1 MVDNAGK
8 TAVDSAIRNKDTAT
22 AARAAATATLVASN
36 KVKVD
41 ADARVVKV
49 TKHLADEAE
58 STVAAANAAEAYV
71 RATTVHAATTAIA
84 LTATKE
90 SVAKA
95 AEEVTRANDKLVS
108 AITNKHPQSVLDLAQ
123 ADMMKARKAD
133 ADMLKRLEDAFQRKV
148 ESDDALLQA
157 SEDQAKNND
166 AAVSAAR
173 SKAKNAAVEASRT
186 RDKLVSTISTNQP
199 LPATDN
205 AKTRLEKLL
214 FIANAQTEKE
224 TALKSAADERKRLND
239 AINRQV
245 LSDKA
250 VVQAAKVLAASAAA
264 DVVSLKSSAEK
275 AASAVTN
282 SIGKW
287 ISAITN
293 EQPQSIVDLV
303 KANMEHAAKAA
314 ADEKRRLK
322 SAIARKT
329 IRDQAVVVAAIRL
342 AAETETA
349 AAAAKATM
357 DKAAAV
363 AVDSKANYDSA
374 VTMNTPRV
382 VIDVLLSDTT
392 IAQTIATDEQTLWDD
407 AFNRKVEIDG
417 ALVQAHKEQAK
428 SAFTDA
434 AAARSAAENAAK
446 DASSARD
453 SLDFAMANNVYSIRL
468 KMDFAK
474 VSGKTARG
482 AFEQTFK
489 VDIAKALVV
498 DVSRVEV
505 LDVRAGSIIVS
516 LRIKDGAGKSSSD
529 AIRELENQ
537 VATAGD
543 VMRGQVTKF
552 TDLEYGLKAS
562 IGLPT
567 PVVDMAKIEKE
578 NAVKAAAE
586 AEKFLYDSIKR
597 KTAMD
602 ATVVRATQDQAAK
615 TAAEV
620 ADAKSAVDKAAADA
634 ASSKT
639 KLQLAIISHSS
650 SVVIDKAKKDA
661 EDAVMSVAEEENRL
675 AEVIKRKA
683 AIDASVVRATQDK
696 AANTAAD
703 AADAK
708 AAADK
713 ATEEITRAKNELALA
728 VANNQP
734 QLIIDMLTTDQKTA
748 LKVNMEKLSRAE
760 EAAQRKADADK
771 SVQEA
776 AVQSTKT
783 AAATLAKVDFDR
795 AKSAKAQADRGKA
808 YADNMLA
815 DAKADQSDAQDEA
828 INTAKAVADN
838 VLASS
843 PTAVEDAA
851 KLKAKLDAET
861 AATKAN
867 ARKDEADVALAAA
880 KTAEEKARVDS
891 EAATKAASDA
901 AAAAVPKVDKTS
913 VEAAAKA
920 GSEVDA
926 AQAVV
931 DKARAD
937 LKKAINQFEKA
948 VSDQAN
954 EADLKTVTDSKDVAA
969 AANTDAMLAL
979 AGANKKKAA
988 ADKNA
993 APHVDVNLTDAW
1005 VKAEADSTAA
1015 KRRAVFATKAAVSAA
1030 NAANDAARDKEEKEA
1045 RLKAAKDAVDA
1056 AWAANDA
1063 ANSEYDEYAK
1073 TTQNADT
1080 AENAYANG
1088 ASASLSVDC
1097 GYKYK
1102 WQGACTKT
1110 CAGGTQWGKL
1120 VVTRAPEMG
1129 GRPCPLSRNG
1139 TRSCN
1144 TQECPTKKQL
1154 LAAELQCVDVNDLES
1169 RSELKRKLVTIFLNN
1184 VFWVTGALVVL
1195 VIIHWL
1201 LVKCMHRSYTR
1212 QSLRHTQSM
1221 AAMPV
1226 TQPRGNSNALK
1237 NVKSN
1242 PRLKKTISHRIVEK
1256 ALPSLAM
1263 PRLELLLMIVT
1274 YQGVCLSAFSA
1285 LHWQMTWYV
1294 VIAGLVVAIFPL
1306 GLLAFTLF
1314 KLRFEIKGRKSA
1326 LYDSGKEKWESVIPA
1341 ERRNKKIGSPT
1352 KSLRKKNSR
1361 KVLVK
1366 GLGVVLPPPYEEKE
1380 KEKAND
1386 SAPGLPPAY
1395 DDYHEVTEF
1404 DFDKVE
1410 PIVKKKKR
1418 ACVEPLRPV
1427 RDAPKVG
1434 PHGEQMIAS
1443 GRRASL
1449 DTSDGSEEDVFETNE
1464 HDAWFNLAQ
1473 GDDGPRVGRG
1483 KNESFRQKAKRLN
1496 VGIVEKYG
1504 ILFDDFKP
1512 NYYLWKIP
1520 KLIVQMLTGFLLS
1533 GLASGALNALTQSIA
1548 LMVINF
1554 TYGLAVA
1561 ICRPHVNTSK
1571 NLLDIFFASGYSLL
1585 FLGSALMVKADCWGI
1600 NVSDIEV
1607 YMIVVSGFLT
1617 VSLIIKIVTKT
1628 VFKIPFIKRRVTKW
1642 EKALKARCACC
1653 FCCARTKKDERED
1666 RTRRMDTG
1674 SLPGSTGK
1682 ASPVIMRD
1690 ISVPRRT
1697 DMVARFDSLEQLEF
1711 KGVSPGS
1718 SPAAST
1724 SRSLERARSSSYR
1737 QQSHGHR
1744 SHAARAL
1751 STASDFTIDN
1761 SMSSEGE
1768 DEIFLTSDEEEE
1780 VVNLSSAR
1788 AAMRGRGPQADERTH
1803 SASPVASGAIPVTH
1817 HRNPMAAVGQG
1828 KSGTD
1833 VVTALRRTKSYI
1845 VESDYSSSEDDEID
1859 LKNMKR
1865 STDTVYNND
1874 VAPAW
1879 SPQTP
1884 DQRKVELKKAIE
1896 SLQSSLAHSG
1906 STEVAPTGAR
1916 RGSIMI

>member
-1 MVDNAGK
+1 
-8 TAVDSAIRNKDTAT
+8 
-22 AARAAATATLVASN
+22 
-36 KVKVD
+36 
-41 ADARVVKV
+41 
-49 TKHLADEAE
+49 
-58 STVAAANAAEAYV
+58 
-71 RATTVHAATTAIA
+71 
-84 LTATKE
+84 
-90 SVAKA
+90 
-95 AEEVTRANDKLVS
+95 
-108 AITNKHPQSVLDLAQ
+108 
-123 ADMMKARKAD
+123 
-133 ADMLKRLEDAFQRKV
+133 
-148 ESDDALLQA
+148 
-157 SEDQAKNND
+157 
-166 AAVSAAR
+166 
-173 SKAKNAAVEASRT
+173 
-186 RDKLVSTISTNQP
+186 
-199 LPATDN
+199 
-205 AKTRLEKLL
+205 
-214 FIANAQTEKE
+214 
-224 TALKSAADERKRLND
+224 
-239 AINRQV
+239 
-245 LSDKA
+245 
-250 VVQAAKVLAASAAA
+250 
-264 DVVSLKSSAEK
+264 
-275 AASAVTN
+275 
-282 SIGKW
+282 
-287 ISAITN
+287 
-293 EQPQSIVDLV
+293 
-303 KANMEHAAKAA
+303 
-314 ADEKRRLK
+314 
-322 SAIARKT
+322 
-329 IRDQAVVVAAIRL
+329 
-342 AAETETA
+342 
-349 AAAAKATM
+349 
-357 DKAAAV
+357 
-363 AVDSKANYDSA
+363 
-374 VTMNTPRV
+374 
-382 VIDVLLSDTT
+382 
-392 IAQTIATDEQTLWDD
+392 
-407 AFNRKVEIDG
+407 
-417 ALVQAHKEQAK
+417 
-428 SAFTDA
+428 
-434 AAARSAAENAAK
+434 
-446 DASSARD
+446 
-453 SLDFAMANNVYSIRL
+453 
-468 KMDFAK
+468 MDFGK

-516 LRIKDGAGKSSSD
+516 FRIKDGAGKSSSD

-537 VATAGD
+537 IATAGA

-552 TDLEYGLKAS
+552 IDLKYGLKAS

-586 AEKFLYDSIKR
+586 AEKFLYDTIKR

-639 KLQLAIISHSS
+639 KLQLTIISHSS
-650 SVVIDKAKKDA
+650 SDVIDKAKRDA

-696 AANTAAD
+696 AANSAAD
-703 AADAK
+703 AANAK
-708 AAADK
+708 TAADK

-734 QLIIDMLTTDQKTA
+734 QLIIDMLTADQKTA
-748 LKVNMEKLSRAE
+748 LKVNMEEVSRAG

-795 AKSAKAQADRGKA
+795 ANSVKAQADREKA

-828 INTAKAVADN
+828 INAAKAVTDN
-838 VLASS
+838 ALASS

-867 ARKDEADVALAAA
+867 ARKAEADVALAAA

-901 AAAAVPKVDKTS
+901 AAAAVPKVDQSS

-920 GSEVDA
+920 GSDVHA

-931 DKARAD
+931 DRARAD
-937 LKKAINQFEKA
+937 LKKAIEQFEQA

-954 EADLKTVTDSKDVAA
+954 EADLKAVTVSKDAAA
-969 AANTDAMLAL
+969 AANTNATLAL

-993 APHVDVNLTDAW
+993 APQVDINLTNAW

-1015 KRRAVFATKAAVSAA
+1015 TRRAVFATKAAVSAA
-1030 NAANDAARDKEEKEA
+1030 NAANDAARDKEEKDA
-1045 RLKAAKDAVDA
+1045 RVKAAKDAVDA

-1063 ANSEYDEYAK
+1063 ANSEYDEYGK

-1088 ASASLSVDC
+1088 ASASLPVDC

-1195 VIIHWL
+1195 IIIHWL

-1221 AAMPV
+1221 AAMPA
-1226 TQPRGNSNALK
+1226 TRPRGNSLK
-1237 NVKSN
+1237 AI
-1242 PRLKKTISHRIVEK
+1242 PRLKKTMSHRIVEK

-1306 GLLAFTLF
+1306 GLLVFTLY
-1314 KLRFEIKGRKSA
+1314 KLRLEINGRKSA
-1326 LYDSGKEKWESVIPA
+1326 LYDSGREKWDSVIPA
-1341 ERRNKKIGSPT
+1341 ERRNKTIGSPT
-1352 KSLRKKNSR
+1352 MTSPSPTKRLRKKDSR

-1366 GLGVVLPPPYEEKE
+1366 SLGAPPPYEEKE
-1380 KEKAND
+1380 KEKDND

-1395 DDYHEVTEF
+1395 DDDHDVTKVEHDF

-1410 PIVKKKKR
+1410 PIVKKKKL
-1418 ACVEPLRPV
+1418 AFVEPPRPV
-1427 RDAPKVG
+1427 RDAPHSSGNEVTKVG
-1434 PHGEQMIAS
+1434 PHGQQMVMS
-1443 GRRASL
+1443 GRRASP
-1449 DTSDGSEEDVFETNE
+1449 DTSDSSEEDVFESNE
-1464 HDAWFNLAQ
+1464 HDAWFDLAQ

-1483 KNESFRQKAKRLN
+1483 KNETFRQKAKRLN

-1512 NYYLWKIP
+1512 NYYLWKLP
-1520 KLIVQMLTGFLLS
+1520 KLVVQMLTGFLLS

-1548 LMVINF
+1548 LMVINL

-1571 NLLDIFFASGYSLL
+1571 NLLDIFFATGYSLL

-1628 VFKIPFIKRRVTKW
+1628 VFKIPFIKRRVAKW

-1653 FCCARTKKDERED
+1653 FCPTNDVLRSLSALERTKKDERD
-1666 RTRRMDTG
+1666 RSLSEIGRRMDTG
-1674 SLPGSTGK
+1674 SLHGSTGK
-1682 ASPVIMRD
+1682 AGPVIMRD
-1690 ISVPRRT
+1690 ISIPRTGYPT
-1697 DMVARFDSLEQLEF
+1697 DMVARFDPLEQVEF
-1711 KGVSPGS
+1711 TGVSPGS

-1724 SRSLERARSSSYR
+1724 SRSLQRARSSSYR
-1737 QQSHGHR
+1737 KRSHGHR

-1751 STASDFTIDN
+1751 STASDFTVDN

-1768 DEIFLTSDEEEE
+1768 DEIFFTSDEEEE

-1788 AAMRGRGPQADERTH
+1788 AAMQGGDPH
-1803 SASPVASGAIPVTH
+1803 SASPVAPGAIPVSH
-1817 HRNPMAAVGQG
+1817 HLNPMAAVGQG
-1828 KSGTD
+1828 KSGAAAAGGGASTPSRPRSL
-1833 VVTALRRTKSYI
+1833 TLWILPCPRCGGRNRTWPRCPSRSRSY
-1845 VESDYSSSEDDEID
+1845 
-1859 LKNMKR
+1859 R
-1865 STDTVYNND
+1865 
-1874 VAPAW
+1874 P
-1879 SPQTP
+1879 
-1884 DQRKVELKKAIE
+1884 LKK
-1896 SLQSSLAHSG
+1896 
-1906 STEVAPTGAR
+1906 TR
-1916 RGSIMI
+1916 SISRT